1 MLFTFK
7 FHVETPGFKY
17 IRRKALHEL
26 LCVSSF
32 APLREIKLHL
42 CFGKIILMKV
52 AVLGAGMV
60 GSAIAMD
67 LASRHHVTAFDVSNV
82 NLELLKKRNA
92 RVETQQAD
100 LRDYA
105 SYPIL
110 LAPFDI
116 LVTAVPGFMGYKTL
130 EASINCGKN
139 IVDISFFPEDV
150 LKLDQLAKEKEV
162 TVITDCGVAPGMS
175 NFIVGRFNEEM
186 TIEAIE
192 IYVGGLPKV
201 RKKPFQYKAPF
212 SPADVIEE
220 YTRPARLMEN
230 GHIIVR
236 PALSEVEWIHFD
248 EIGTLE
254 AFNTDG
260 LRSLLYTMP
269 HIKNQKEKT
278 MRYPGHVEIIRSLKE
293 SNFFSE
299 TPIDVNGTMISPLKV
314 TSQILFNEW
323 KLGLEEEELTV
334 MRVRLIGKYDGNS
347 KIIEWNLLDYYE
359 NETKVSSM
367 ARTTGYTCTAA
378 VELIAKQLFNEKG
391 VFPPELVGK
400 YKKCFDFV
408 LEYLKERKVNWIK
421 K

>member
-1 MLFTFK
+1 
-7 FHVETPGFKY
+7 
-17 IRRKALHEL
+17 
-26 LCVSSF
+26 
-32 APLREIKLHL
+32 
-42 CFGKIILMKV
+42 MKV
-52 AVLGAGMV
+52 AVLGSGMV

-67 LASRHHVTAFDVSNV
+67 LASRHHVTAFDVSST
-82 NLELLKKRNA
+82 NLELLNKRNP
-92 RVETQQAD
+92 RIETRQAD

-105 SYPIL
+105 SYPQL
-110 LAPFDI
+110 LSSFDI
-116 LVTAVPGFMGYKTL
+116 IVTAVPGFMGYKTL

-150 LKLDQLAKEKEV
+150 FQLDRLAKEKRV

-175 NFIVGRFNEEM
+175 NFIIGRYNEEM
-186 TIEAIE
+186 KIDALE

-236 PALSEVEWIHFD
+236 PALSEVEWIHF
-248 EIGTLE
+248 ENLGTLE

-278 MRYPGHVEIIRSLKE
+278 MRYPGHVDIILSLKE
-293 SNFFSE
+293 SGFFNE
-299 TPIDVNGTMISPLKV
+299 TPIDINGTKISPLKV

-334 MRVRLIGKYDGNS
+334 MKVKLTGKKDGEP
-347 KIIEWNLLDYYE
+347 KTVEWNLLDFYDH
-359 NETKVSSM
+359 ETKISSM

-378 VELIAKQLFNEKG
+378 VNLIAQNLFNEKG

-400 YKKCFDFV
+400 HKNCFDFI

-421 K
+421 KEY

>member
-1 MLFTFK
+1 M
-7 FHVETPGFKY
+7 
-17 IRRKALHEL
+17 
-26 LCVSSF
+26 
-32 APLREIKLHL
+32 
-42 CFGKIILMKV
+42 KI

-67 LASRHHVTAFDVSNV
+67 LASRHHVTAFDVSNT
-82 NLELLKKRNA
+82 NLELLKKRNP
-92 RVETQQAD
+92 RIETQQAD
-100 LRDYA
+100 LRDYV
-105 SYPIL
+105 SYPQL
-110 LAPFDI
+110 LSSFDI

-150 LKLDQLAKEKEV
+150 LQLDKLAKEKGV

-175 NFIVGRFNEEM
+175 NFIIGRYNEEM
-186 TIEAIE
+186 KIDSLE

-236 PALSEVEWIHFD
+236 PALSEVEWIQF
-248 EIGTLE
+248 ENLGTLE

-278 MRYPGHVEIIRSLKE
+278 MRYPGHVDIIVSLKE
-293 SNFFSE
+293 SGFFNE
-299 TPIDVNGTMISPLKV
+299 TPIDIDGTKVSPLKV

-334 MRVRLIGKYDGNS
+334 MKVKLIGKKDDEL
-347 KIIEWNLLDYYE
+347 KTMEWSLLDFYDHD
-359 NETKVSSM
+359 TKISSM

-378 VELIAKQLFNEKG
+378 VNLLAQNLFAEKG

-400 YKKCFDFV
+400 YKNCFDFV
-408 LEYLKERKVNWIK
+408 LDYLKERKVNWVK
-421 K
+421 KEF

>member
-1 MLFTFK
+1 
-7 FHVETPGFKY
+7 
-17 IRRKALHEL
+17 
-26 LCVSSF
+26 
-32 APLREIKLHL
+32 
-42 CFGKIILMKV
+42 MKV
-52 AVLGAGMV
+52 AVLGSGMV

-67 LASRHHVTAFDVSNV
+67 LASRHHVTAFDVSNA
-82 NLELLKKRNA
+82 NLELLKKRNP
-92 RVETQQAD
+92 RIETQQAD
-100 LRDYA
+100 LRDYS
-105 SYPIL
+105 SYAQL
-110 LAPFDI
+110 LASFDI
-116 LVTAVPGFMGYKTL
+116 VVTAVPGFMGYKTL
-130 EASINCGKN
+130 EAAINCRKN

-150 LKLDQLAKEKEV
+150 LQLDKLAKEKGV

-175 NFIVGRFNEEM
+175 NFIIGHHNEE
-186 TIEAIE
+186 IKIDSLE

-236 PALSEVEWIHFD
+236 PALSEVEWIHFED
-248 EIGTLE
+248 LGTLE

-269 HIKNQKEKT
+269 HIQNQKEKT
-278 MRYPGHVEIIRSLKE
+278 MRYPGHVDIIISLKE
-293 SNFFSE
+293 SGFFSE
-299 TPIDVNGTMISPLKV
+299 TPIDINGTKIAPIKV

-334 MRVRLIGKYDGNS
+334 MKVKLIGKKDGEQ
-347 KIIEWNLLDYYE
+347 KTIEWNLLDFYDH
-359 NETKVSSM
+359 ETKISSM

-378 VELIAKQLFNEKG
+378 VNLIAQDLFSEKG

-400 YKKCFDFV
+400 HKKCFDFMID
-408 LEYLKERKVNWIK
+408 YLKERKVNWIK
-421 K
+421 KQS

>member
-1 MLFTFK
+1 M
-7 FHVETPGFKY
+7 
-17 IRRKALHEL
+17 
-26 LCVSSF
+26 
-32 APLREIKLHL
+32 
-42 CFGKIILMKV
+42 KI

-60 GSAIAMD
+60 GSAIALD
-67 LASRHHVTAFDVSNV
+67 LAGRHHVSAFDVNEN
-82 NLELLKKRNA
+82 NLGLLRKRNPRIA
-92 RVETQQAD
+92 TQQAD
-100 LRDYA
+100 LRNYD
-105 SYPIL
+105 SYPQL
-110 LAPFDI
+110 LHDFD
-116 LVTAVPGFMGYKTL
+116 LVVTAVPGFMGYKTL
-130 EASINCGKN
+130 EAAISCGKN

-150 LKLDQLAKEKEV
+150 LQLDKLAKEKGV

-175 NFIVGRFNEEM
+175 NFIIGRHNEEM
-186 TIEAIE
+186 SEGPLLGKIEALE

-230 GHIIVR
+230 GFIVTK
-236 PALSEVEWIHFD
+236 PALSEVEWIHF
-248 EIGTLE
+248 EEVGTLE

-278 MRYPGHVEIIRSLKE
+278 LRYPGHVDIIISLKE
-293 SNFFSE
+293 SGFFSE
-299 TPIDVNGTMISPLKV
+299 TPVEVNGTKISPLKV

-334 MRVRLIGKYDGNS
+334 MKVLLHGHKNGHPVS
-347 KIIEWNLLDYYE
+347 IEWRLLDYFDK
-359 NETKVSSM
+359 ETKISSM

-378 VELIAKQLFNEKG
+378 VNLIAQNLFSEKG

-400 YKKCFDFV
+400 RKACFDFV
-408 LEYLKERKVNWIK
+408 LGYLQDRKVMWK
-421 K
+421 QKGA